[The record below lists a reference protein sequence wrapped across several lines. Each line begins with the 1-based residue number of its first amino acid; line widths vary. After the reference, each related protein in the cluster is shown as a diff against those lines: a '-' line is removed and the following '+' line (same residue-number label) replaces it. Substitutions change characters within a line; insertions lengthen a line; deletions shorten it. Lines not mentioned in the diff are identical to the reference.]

1 MKFQGKGARKRRRI
15 APHGS
20 SSTSAGARA
29 VSIARRRVP
38 IPAVRC
44 LSRILSAVA
53 SWSPRLQSAP
63 PQHEQFVQFGL
74 KAESTGE
81 NRRGYEA
88 GDRHPHKNRE
98 RQPVRGGNPPGTT
111 ISTQPSPAEICRS
124 TRENFFLTEPRI
136 SAPRS
141 SHPVNAQKSP
151 GTTAYG

>member
-1 MKFQGKGARKRRRI
+1 MPFKDLARGADVI
-15 APHGS
+15 LTSGLLYTFS
-20 SSTSAGARA
+20 SLRPGAA
-29 VSIARRRVP
+29 FHPNRRVP

-53 SWSPRLQSAP
+53 FWSPRVIGSA
-63 PQHEQFVQFGL
+63 
-74 KAESTGE
+74 
-81 NRRGYEA
+81 
-88 GDRHPHKNRE
+88 
-98 RQPVRGGNPPGTT
+98 T

-124 TRENFFLTEPRI
+124 TREIFFQPGPRI